1 VIRDFRLD
9 GTLEISHQPA
19 RRNAV
24 NLLSTSAP
32 LAPDDAPPPE
42 HGHTIGRLV
51 DAYVVLAALALVVAE
66 LLHGHRAPATRT
78 HAIIVLVS
86 GLLTRRFTA
95 QALQGSRRALLRLRI
110 VTIVVPVA
118 IAVVIA
124 IPGDFPIWMKLEQAV
139 GFVLLAAVAAL
150 LNRRVATSTV

>member
-1 VIRDFRLD
+1 V
-9 GTLEISHQPA
+9 
-19 RRNAV
+19 
-24 NLLSTSAP
+24 
-32 LAPDDAPPPE
+32 
-42 HGHTIGRLV
+42 HGHQ
-51 DAYVVLAALALVVAE
+51 E
-66 LLHGHRAPATRT
+66 PATRT

-124 IPGDFPIWMKLEQAV
+124 IPGDFPIWMKLEQGV